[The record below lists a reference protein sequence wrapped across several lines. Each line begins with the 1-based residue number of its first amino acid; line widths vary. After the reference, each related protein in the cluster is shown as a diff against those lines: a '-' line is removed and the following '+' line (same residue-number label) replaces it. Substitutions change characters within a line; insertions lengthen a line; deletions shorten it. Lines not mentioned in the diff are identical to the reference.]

1 MNKYFSQYWID
12 RGRFLQRKLMTPTS
26 TLHKNRKLRNIKA
39 GKEVIVLGN
48 GPSVLSY
55 PEDKLISQD
64 LIVMNDFYKS
74 SLASK
79 VVPVAYCVG
88 EPPSSSSFVDPLI
101 FLKDQNTYYWFPHS
115 YMPYVQKET
124 HPIFYFYSGFGYT
137 NWNGR
142 PVDLSKMTLGY
153 QSTAQMAIQIGI
165 YLGYSKI
172 SLLGFDHD
180 WLASPNFS
188 RHFYSDHHQEND
200 HLNRLSYREVIQ
212 SSANLWDYYEAL
224 NETAKLQSISIR
236 NISEGSYLDVFP
248 FDD

>member
-12 RGRFLQRKLMTPTS
+12 RIRTVQRKLMTPKS
-26 TLHKNRKLRNIKA
+26 VLHGNRKVKNIKA
-39 GKEVIVLGN
+39 GKEVVVLGN
-48 GPSVLSY
+48 GPSVLLY
-55 PEDKLISQD
+55 PEDKLISKD

-74 SLASK
+74 HLATK
-79 VVPVAYCVG
+79 VAPIAYCVG
-88 EPPSSSSFVDPLI
+88 EPPTSSAFVDPSI
-101 FLKDQNTYYWFPHS
+101 FLKDKNTHYWFP
-115 YMPYVQKET
+115 YAYKPFVQAEAYS
-124 HPIFYFYSGFGYT
+124 ICYFYSGFGHT

-142 PVDLSKMTLGY
+142 SVELSRMTLGY
-153 QSTAQMAIQIGI
+153 QSTSQMAIQIAM
-165 YLGYSKI
+165 YLGYTKI

-188 RHFYSDHHQEND
+188 SHFYSDEHQEND

-224 NETAKLQSISIR
+224 YVTAKLQNISII

-248 FDD
+248 FRD